1 MAFLRRISCTLVA
14 ATVAASLT
22 GCGSSK
28 SSAVSTASDSRPS
41 ILTAPVQSVTFA
53 AVERTVQDLYRTH
66 PGIGRFSVQDVEY
79 TTATRDKVLKVCREG
94 GPEKSAAAL
103 ESARVLACAPLI
115 FFFYSYGRMRS
126 VPASIAVAQKLYWYA
141 VASNERPHAAQPGVT
156 SLLRKWGV
164 R

>member
-1 MAFLRRISCTLVA
+1 
-14 ATVAASLT
+14 
-22 GCGSSK
+22 
-28 SSAVSTASDSRPS
+28 
-41 ILTAPVQSVTFA
+41 VQSVTFA

-66 PGIGRFSVQDVEY
+66 PGIGGRFSVQDVEY
-79 TTATRDKVLKVCREG
+79 TTVTRDKVLKVCREG

-141 VASNERPHAAQPGVT
+141 VANNERPHAAQPGLT